1 VPDDLFTAPSLM
13 PQSVLQFI
21 NAMDVDFY
29 TKAERVGGSAVA
41 DLCIGASL
49 AWLNSERLLAGCA
62 QE

>member
-1 VPDDLFTAPSLM
+1 M